1 MISLTAMVD
10 IIVDVLTVIKESH
23 LQVKIFTAIIWSP
36 NCTQEMAS
44 YIIDMEPVPS
54 FLNKNIQHFCL
65 YPVCLAV
72 KWLFGEET
80 SPLLSLPTP
89 RGGGTHWHTLA
100 HSRNYHNRMRY
111 FRIKLIIIK
120 HCKMRF
126 VIESLQF
133 IFLAEKSCIWLT
145 INWYI
150 DVLDISTI
158 CLKLLLL
165 DKTSM

>member
-1 MISLTAMVD
+1 MVD

-44 YIIDMEPVPS
+44 YIIDMKPVPS

-89 RGGGTHWHTLA
+89 RGGRDSLTHSSPQQELPQWNAIFQDKVNNNKTLQNA
-100 HSRNYHNRMRY
+100 ICYRISAIYISSREILH
-111 FRIKLIIIK
+111 
-120 HCKMRF
+120 
-126 VIESLQF
+126 
-133 IFLAEKSCIWLT
+133 LT
-145 INWYI
+145 
-150 DVLDISTI
+150 DHQ
-158 CLKLLLL
+158 
-165 DKTSM
+165 SMY